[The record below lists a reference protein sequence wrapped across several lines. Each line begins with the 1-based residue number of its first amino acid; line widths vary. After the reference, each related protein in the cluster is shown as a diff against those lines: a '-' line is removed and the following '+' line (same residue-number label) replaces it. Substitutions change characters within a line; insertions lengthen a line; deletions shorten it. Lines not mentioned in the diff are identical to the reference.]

1 MVLLSALAALS
12 LTSCDSDM
20 DLVYVNPADDIS
32 LGGANGDIILSSEH
46 PSALAL
52 TIYWSGDG
60 ILTLT
65 DPNLQAPINAAE
77 ERIQLSGDENFT
89 NLIEITA
96 GKGVRQ
102 HQFLCEE
109 LNALLARLN
118 FEPDKM
124 APLYI
129 RIASYLAANVDP
141 KYSSV
146 LKVNVQPY

>member
-1 MVLLSALAALS
+1 MKLNKIFSMVLLSALAALS

-65 DPNLQAPINAAE
+65 
-77 ERIQLSGDENFT
+77 G
-89 NLIEITA
+89 
-96 GKGVRQ
+96 
-102 HQFLCEE
+102 
-109 LNALLARLN
+109 
-118 FEPDKM
+118 
-124 APLYI
+124 
-129 RIASYLAANVDP
+129 
-141 KYSSV
+141 
-146 LKVNVQPY
+146 